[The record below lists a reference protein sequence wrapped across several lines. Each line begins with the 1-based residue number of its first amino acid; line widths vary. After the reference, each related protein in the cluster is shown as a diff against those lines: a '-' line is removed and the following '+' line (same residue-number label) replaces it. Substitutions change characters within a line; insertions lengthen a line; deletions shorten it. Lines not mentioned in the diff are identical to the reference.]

1 MAKLIALDDA
11 ELSDWV
17 LTLGEERS
25 GHFLCALAEAVMKA
39 DAEDYSVIRPAL
51 VSLKN
56 RYARRGAGSD
66 EIGDVITGRWR
77 PSRIPLRERRSHE
90 NYNAPQRS

>member
-17 LTLGEERS
+17 MTLGEERS

-39 DAEDYSVIRPAL
+39 DAEDYSVIRPVL
-51 VSLKN
+51 VSLKTK
-56 RYARRGAGSD
+56 YTRRSSAA
-66 EIGDVITGRWR
+66 EEMGDAITGRRR
-77 PSRIPLRERRSHE
+77 PSRIPVRERRSHE
-90 NYNAPQRS
+90 NYNAP

>member
-11 ELSDWV
+11 ELNDWV

-66 EIGDVITGRWR
+66 EIDDVITGRRR
-77 PSRIPLRERRSHE
+77 PSRIPLWERRSHE

>member
-66 EIGDVITGRWR
+66 EIDDVITGRGR
-77 PSRIPLRERRSHE
+77 PSRIPLWERRSHE
-90 NYNAPQRS
+90 NYNAAQRS

>member
-11 ELSDWV
+11 DLNDWIM
-17 LTLGEERS
+17 TLGGKRS
-25 GHFLCALAEAVMKA
+25 GHFLCALAEAAMKA

-56 RYARRGAGSD
+56 RYARRGREPEEIADAIVGS
-66 EIGDVITGRWR
+66 RQ

-90 NYNAPQRS
+90 NYNASQRS

>member
-17 LTLGEERS
+17 MTLGEERS

-39 DAEDYSVIRPAL
+39 DAEDYSVIRPVL
-51 VSLKN
+51 VSLKTK
-56 RYARRGAGSD
+56 YACRSSD
-66 EIGDVITGRWR
+66 AEEMGDAITGRR
-77 PSRIPLRERRSHE
+77 QPSRIPVRERRSHE
-90 NYNAPQRS
+90 NYNAP

>member
-17 LTLGEERS
+17 MTLGEERS

-39 DAEDYSVIRPAL
+39 DAEDYSVIRPVL
-51 VSLKN
+51 VSLKTK
-56 RYARRGAGSD
+56 YARRSSD
-66 EIGDVITGRWR
+66 AEEMGDAITGRRR
-77 PSRIPLRERRSHE
+77 PSRIPVRERRSHE
-90 NYNAPQRS
+90 NYNAP